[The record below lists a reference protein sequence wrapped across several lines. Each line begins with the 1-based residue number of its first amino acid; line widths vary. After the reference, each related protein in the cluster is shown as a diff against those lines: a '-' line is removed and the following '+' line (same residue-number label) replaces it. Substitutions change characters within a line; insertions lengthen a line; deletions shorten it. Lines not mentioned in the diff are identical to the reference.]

1 MSVAQDTLVPPAVYP
16 HLVDFTWKQHFAIKV
31 DLLNLDS
38 QNKAKK
44 YPWFSQVPQSKFDA
58 NWWKG
63 FMSYDR
69 TYKQT
74 PKQRLQLYIYK
85 HLKKLTS
92 RANFVDFMVLD

>member
-1 MSVAQDTLVPPAVYP
+1 
-16 HLVDFTWKQHFAIKV
+16 
-31 DLLNLDS
+31 
-38 QNKAKK
+38 
-44 YPWFSQVPQSKFDA
+44 
-58 NWWKG
+58 
-63 FMSYDR
+63 MSYDR